1 LPLEQTVLTEIVEPR
16 KRTALFAH
24 YSVVG
29 SLAGALGI
37 LAASLPDL
45 MAQWT
50 GIGRGVAIQYMFAL
64 YALTGAVTFLLYRPL
79 SPAVEAVHD
88 VPKAPL
94 HESKRLVYGLAALF
108 GMDSFGTGFLVQSL
122 LALWLYQNFSYLNYN
137 GGGHPVLDQCLLCDL
152 IPRRRADRRAH
163 RADQHDGV
171 YPSAVERPADAGAV
185 RAGPGNGHWPAART

>member
-1 LPLEQTVLTEIVEPR
+1 MNPTSGDASIFLPLEQTVLTEIVEPR

-37 LAASLPDL
+37 LAASLPDF

-50 GIGRGVAIQYMFAL
+50 GIGRGAGIQYMFAL

-94 HESKRLVYGLAALF
+94 HESKRLVYGLARSSAWTP
-108 GMDSFGTGFLVQSL
+108 SELVS
-122 LALWLYQNFSYLNYN
+122 WCN
-137 GGGHPVLDQCLLCDL
+137 PC
-152 IPRRRADRRAH
+152 
-163 RADQHDGV
+163 
-171 YPSAVERPADAGAV
+171 
-185 RAGPGNGHWPAART
+185 